1 MFGSASTIL
10 DIDGSS
16 LGDAT
21 KVQPKAFFKLLQS
34 MSSYSNE
41 PMQIL
46 DLVQAEKPLRAL
58 DFCYQ
63 MDTENITILDTISIC
78 VCVIGYAADSQRAIQ
93 MLTILEAILPL
104 YLRHIQSCT
113 LKKSQTPRD
122 ELTAIHNISVCIK
135 TLINNCEGLT
145 RFVVCFFF
153 CFAKICKLILS
164 FTFA

>member
-10 DIDGSS
+10 DTDSHS

-21 KVQPKAFFKLLQS
+21 KVQPKAFFQLLQS
-34 MSSYSNE
+34 LASYSNE

-58 DFCYQ
+58 DFCYA
-63 MDTENITILDTISIC
+63 MDTEHISILDTISIC
-78 VCVIGYAADSQRAIQ
+78 VTVIGYQADSQRAFQ

-104 YLRHIQSCT
+104 YMKHNQSLT
-113 LKKSQTPRD
+113 MRKEAPGGPRD

-135 TLINNCEGLT
+135 TLINNCEALT
-145 RFVVCFFF
+145 RYV
-153 CFAKICKLILS
+153 
-164 FTFA
+164 